1 MLLTIDAEYYFT
13 VICKD
18 SDKLFKDF
26 NFAHRVF
33 NYRSDVCWFVGCS
46 GDLCP

>member
-1 MLLTIDAEYYFT
+1 MLMLLTIDAEYYFT

-26 NFAHRVF
+26 NFAHRACLITGLMF
-33 NYRSDVCWFVGCS
+33 AG
-46 GDLCP
+46 L